1 MPQFRF
7 ITAVSGTRTFPQAAC
22 RVGLLSSTTS
32 HDGPS
37 HWSSQP
43 HSHGSKASSALPKG
57 VKDEALGPRKG
68 WDAQCLIAA
77 SVLVLMIKCHL
88 LPLCI
93 VPSSSAQ
100 DDTAGL

>member
-1 MPQFRF
+1 M
-7 ITAVSGTRTFPQAAC
+7 
-22 RVGLLSSTTS
+22 
-32 HDGPS
+32 
-37 HWSSQP
+37 
-43 HSHGSKASSALPKG
+43 
-57 VKDEALGPRKG
+57 KDEALGPRKG